1 MNIDDFQ
8 YDLPFDLIAR
18 YPAEQR
24 SQSRLLVLDR
34 VTGQIQDKHFFDL
47 ASYVQAGD
55 LLVFNDTR
63 VIPARFYGT
72 KDSGG
77 MVEVLIERIID
88 DHTVLAQTRA
98 AKAPKP
104 GKTLRLED
112 KFDAE
117 VMGREGDL
125 FVLRF
130 IGDGTALEL
139 AEKYGRLPLPPY
151 MEREPE
157 ALDVDRYQTV
167 FARDPGAVAAPTAGL
182 HFDAALIDSL
192 TAKGVDTAFVTLHVG
207 AGTFQPLRVEDIKK
221 HKMHSERI
229 TIPQTTVDKINTAK
243 KNNKRV
249 VAVGTTVMRALET
262 VARNGEISAFNGETD
277 IFIYPGFE
285 FKVVDRL
292 ITNFHLPET
301 TLLVLVSAFAGIE
314 NTRAAYRHAVEQ
326 KYRFFS
332 YGDAM
337 MIL

>member
-18 YPAEQR
+18 YPTEQR

-34 VTGQIQDKHFFDL
+34 DTGQIQDKHVFDI
-47 ASYVQAGD
+47 ASFLQEGD

-77 MVEVLIERIID
+77 MVEVLIERIVD

-104 GKTLRLED
+104 GKMLRLEN

-117 VMGREGDL
+117 VLGREGDL

-130 IGDGTALEL
+130 IGEGTALEL

-157 ALDVDRYQTV
+157 ALDTERYQTV

-182 HFDAALIDSL
+182 HFDTNLVDSL
-192 TAKGVDTAFVTLHVG
+192 TAKGVDSAFVTLHVG

-229 TIPQTTVDKINTAK
+229 TVPQSTADKIIAAK

-262 VARNGEISAFNGETD
+262 VACAGQMTAFTGETD

-292 ITNFHLPET
+292 VTNFHLPET
-301 TLLVLVSAFAGIE
+301 TLLVLVAAFAGID
-314 NTRAAYRHAVEQ
+314 NTKAAYRHAVEQ

-337 MIL
+337 LIL